1 MIRGSVLVQAG
12 APAASVETM
21 AMAPSAAWL
30 RSFIAVVPRSSN
42 VPSRP
47 RVGRASYRKWMKAR
61 AARARDGA
69 GRPRRRPAPGSSP
82 AAAAL
87 AARDGR
93 PLEAHPAGGDP
104 PACDGGRAP
113 ARAPHVDFE
122 RRSEYSERTMTRN
135 AADTVRDFVEAWGA
149 MGSLWGI
156 NRSVA
161 RVHALLMASE
171 EPLALEQIAEQLRIS
186 KGNAS
191 MSLRELRT
199 FGVVRQV
206 EVPGDRRDFYVTEPD
221 VWTMF
226 FRILRERK
234 RREFDPA
241 LEAIRRLVD
250 APGATGAVRGR
261 LEQMA
266 DLLATMDGVAS
277 RFLKDPESSRSALA
291 FMTGVPPGS
300 GGKSRRG

>member
-1 MIRGSVLVQAG
+1 MSPMSR
-12 APAASVETM
+12 ET
-21 AMAPSAAWL
+21 
-30 RSFIAVVPRSSN
+30 V
-42 VPSRP
+42 
-47 RVGRASYRKWMKAR
+47 AR
-61 AARARDGA
+61 
-69 GRPRRRPAPGSSP
+69 
-82 AAAAL
+82 
-87 AARDGR
+87 
-93 PLEAHPAGGDP
+93 
-104 PACDGGRAP
+104 
-113 ARAPHVDFE
+113 
-122 RRSEYSERTMTRN
+122 
-135 AADTVRDFVEAWGA
+135 FVEAWGA

-171 EPLALEQIAEQLRIS
+171 EAVSLDEIADRLRIS

-191 MSLRELRT
+191 MSLRELRN

-241 LEAIRRLVD
+241 LEAVQRLVG
-250 APGATGAVRGR
+250 APGASGAVRGR

-266 DLLATMDGVAS
+266 DLLATIEGVMG
-277 RFLKDPESSRSALA
+277 RFLEDPESSRTALA
-291 FMTGVPPGS
+291 FVAGMPI
-300 GGKSRRG
+300 GKERKGRA

>member
-1 MIRGSVLVQAG
+1 MSPMAAETVQ
-12 APAASVETM
+12 
-21 AMAPSAAWL
+21 
-30 RSFIAVVPRSSN
+30 R
-42 VPSRP
+42 
-47 RVGRASYRKWMKAR
+47 
-61 AARARDGA
+61 
-69 GRPRRRPAPGSSP
+69 
-82 AAAAL
+82 
-87 AARDGR
+87 
-93 PLEAHPAGGDP
+93 
-104 PACDGGRAP
+104 
-113 ARAPHVDFE
+113 
-122 RRSEYSERTMTRN
+122 
-135 AADTVRDFVEAWGA
+135 FVEAWGA

-171 EPLALEQIAEQLRIS
+171 EPISLDEIAERLQIS

-206 EVPGDRRDFYVTEPD
+206 EVAGDRRDFYVTEPD

-241 LEAIRRLVD
+241 LEAIHRLVES
-250 APGATGAVRGR
+250 PGATGAVRGR

-266 DLLATMDGVAS
+266 ELLATMDGVAS
-277 RFLKDPESSRSALA
+277 RFLKDPESSRNALA
-291 FMTGVPPGS
+291 FVAGLPLGNPKKGRT
-300 GGKSRRG
+300 

>member
-1 MIRGSVLVQAG
+1 
-12 APAASVETM
+12 M
-21 AMAPSAAWL
+21 AQ
-30 RSFIAVVPRSSN
+30 
-42 VPSRP
+42 
-47 RVGRASYRKWMKAR
+47 MKPD
-61 AARARDGA
+61 ARAR
-69 GRPRRRPAPGSSP
+69 
-82 AAAAL
+82 
-87 AARDGR
+87 
-93 PLEAHPAGGDP
+93 
-104 PACDGGRAP
+104 
-113 ARAPHVDFE
+113 
-122 RRSEYSERTMTRN
+122 
-135 AADTVRDFVEAWGA
+135 FVEAWGA

-161 RVHALLMASE
+161 RVHALLMANE
-171 EPLALEQIAEQLRIS
+171 EPLSLDDIADQLQIS

-241 LEAIRRLVD
+241 LEAVHRLVE
-250 APGATGAVRGR
+250 APGASGAVRGR

-266 DLLATMDGVAS
+266 ELLTTVEGVVN
-277 RFLKDPESSRSALA
+277 RFLKDPASSKAALA
-291 FMTGVPPGS
+291 FVAGLPFAP
-300 GGKSRRG
+300 KSVKR

>member
-1 MIRGSVLVQAG
+1 MG
-12 APAASVETM
+12 
-21 AMAPSAAWL
+21 
-30 RSFIAVVPRSSN
+30 
-42 VPSRP
+42 
-47 RVGRASYRKWMKAR
+47 
-61 AARARDGA
+61 
-69 GRPRRRPAPGSSP
+69 
-82 AAAAL
+82 
-87 AARDGR
+87 
-93 PLEAHPAGGDP
+93 PLP
-104 PACDGGRAP
+104 
-113 ARAPHVDFE
+113 
-122 RRSEYSERTMTRN
+122 
-135 AADTVRDFVEAWGA
+135 ADTVQRFVEAWGA

-171 EPLALEQIAEQLRIS
+171 EPLSLDEIADGLQMS

-241 LEAIRRLVD
+241 LEAIHRLVGE
-250 APGATGAVRGR
+250 PGASGAVRGR

-266 DLLATMDGVAS
+266 DLLTTVEGVVN
-277 RFLKDPESSRSALA
+277 RFLEDPESSRTALA
-291 FMTGVPPGS
+291 FFAGAPF
-300 GGKSRRG
+300 GKPRKGRR

>member
-1 MIRGSVLVQAG
+1 MTPDRVQ
-12 APAASVETM
+12 T
-21 AMAPSAAWL
+21 
-30 RSFIAVVPRSSN
+30 
-42 VPSRP
+42 
-47 RVGRASYRKWMKAR
+47 
-61 AARARDGA
+61 
-69 GRPRRRPAPGSSP
+69 
-82 AAAAL
+82 
-87 AARDGR
+87 
-93 PLEAHPAGGDP
+93 
-104 PACDGGRAP
+104 
-113 ARAPHVDFE
+113 
-122 RRSEYSERTMTRN
+122 
-135 AADTVRDFVEAWGA
+135 FVEAWGA

-171 EPLALEQIAEQLRIS
+171 EPISLDDIAERLQIS

-241 LEAIRRLVD
+241 LDAIRRLVD
-250 APGATGAVRGR
+250 EPGASGAVRGR

-266 DLLATMDGVAS
+266 DLLTTMDGVAS

-291 FMTGVPPGS
+291 FVAGLPIGNSKKGRT
-300 GGKSRRG
+300 

>member
-1 MIRGSVLVQAG
+1 M
-12 APAASVETM
+12 
-21 AMAPSAAWL
+21 
-30 RSFIAVVPRSSN
+30 
-42 VPSRP
+42 
-47 RVGRASYRKWMKAR
+47 
-61 AARARDGA
+61 D
-69 GRPRRRPAPGSSP
+69 
-82 AAAAL
+82 AL
-87 AARDGR
+87 
-93 PLEAHPAGGDP
+93 
-104 PACDGGRAP
+104 
-113 ARAPHVDFE
+113 
-122 RRSEYSERTMTRN
+122 S
-135 AADTVRDFVEAWGA
+135 ADTVQRFVEAWGA

-171 EPLALEQIAEQLRIS
+171 APVSLDELAERLQIS

-241 LEAIRRLVD
+241 VEAIRELLD
-250 APGATGAVRGR
+250 APGARGAVRGR

-266 DLLATMDGVAS
+266 ELLDTMDGVAG
-277 RFLKDPESSRSALA
+277 RFLSDPKSSRSALA
-291 FMTGVPPGS
+291 FVAGLPLGS
-300 GGKSRRG
+300 AKKKR